1 VIVGFVRR
9 LRAFEANLRA
19 SPSMNHRAVSASN
32 ARACILSF
40 CSRTTRVSSQIY
52 KSPPCKCSRSPS
64 LSLSLSLSFFLARQR
79 VRCSKISRNP
89 PERATFVRRKRT
101 FRMIHPIKMTV
112 QRERKW
118 KVTRPVIPRPFLPLF
133 FRGNVMRAS
142 TFPSLRVTRNDHR
155 KWIM

>member
-1 VIVGFVRR
+1 MRE
-9 LRAFEANLRA
+9 LAFYL
-19 SPSMNHRAVSASN
+19 SVPGP
-32 ARACILSF
+32 RACQAKYINHLHAS
-40 CSRTTRVSSQIY
+40 VLAL
-52 KSPPCKCSRSPS
+52 P